1 MHRAKAVLSC
11 ILLIGAF
18 LFSAP
23 SPAVDLDAKH
33 RIAAAIRDGQPVR
46 IALVGDS
53 VAWGSAAW
61 PWDSPQHNSISPL
74 ETGPDDPRWTTYANQ
89 FRAYLKKKNPAS
101 DVANLSK
108 GGYTSARHL
117 KERTIDELA
126 RRGGADVVIIVLG
139 INDAFSGSVSPDEYR
154 ANLMKLIDQVQAIGA
169 APVLMKEN
177 AIFDKLIG
185 YPDTE
190 GHVVYKRRYLDQLDD
205 IARERGLGP
214 VIDAWTPF
222 NDQFEKKGFAESGLM
237 THLDQTGKD
246 AVNAWHP
253 GQTGHDLYLDVLIAY
268 FTP

>member
-1 MHRAKAVLSC
+1 MHGMKAVLSC
-11 ILLIGAF
+11 VLTIGAF
-18 LFSAP
+18 LFSAAA
-23 SPAVDLDAKH
+23 SADIDAKQ
-33 RIAAAIRDGQPVR
+33 RIASAIHDGNPVR

-61 PWDSPQHNSISPL
+61 PWDSPQHKSISPL

-89 FRAYLKKKNPAS
+89 FRAYLQKKNPAS
-101 DVANLSK
+101 DVVNLSK

-117 KERTIDELA
+117 KERSIDELA
-126 RRGGADVVIIVLG
+126 RRGGADAVIIVLG
-139 INDAFSGSVSPDEYR
+139 INDVFSGSVSPEEYR
-154 ANLMKLIDQVQAIGA
+154 ANILELVDQVQSSGAVAI
-169 APVLMKEN
+169 LMKEN
-177 AIFDKLIG
+177 AIVDKLSG
-185 YPDTE
+185 YPETQ
-190 GHVVYKRRYLDQLDD
+190 GHAVYKMRYLDQLDG

-253 GQTGHDLYLDVLIAY
+253 GQTGHDLYLQVLIDY